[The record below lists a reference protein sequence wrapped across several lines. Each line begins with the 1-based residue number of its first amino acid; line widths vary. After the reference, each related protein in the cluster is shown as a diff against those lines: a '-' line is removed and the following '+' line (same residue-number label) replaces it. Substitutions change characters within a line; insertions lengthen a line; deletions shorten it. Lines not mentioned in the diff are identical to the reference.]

1 MAVISRKSVPF
12 LREKGTAGR
21 AGRLKKSESGAKGVG
36 GA

>member
-1 MAVISRKSVPF
+1 MVVISRKSVPF

-21 AGRLKKSESGAKGVG
+21 AGRLMQSVRGAKGVG